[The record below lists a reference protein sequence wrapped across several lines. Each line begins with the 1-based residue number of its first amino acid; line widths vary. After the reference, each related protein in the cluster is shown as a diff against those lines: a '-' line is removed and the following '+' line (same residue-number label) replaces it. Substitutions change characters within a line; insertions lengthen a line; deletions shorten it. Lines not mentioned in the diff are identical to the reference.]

1 MSESQGAMS
10 IAEGN
15 LDYKTDVNLVLDGGK
30 KIKKYVLRT
39 TLDSIG
45 VWKTK
50 YPKNASPFT
59 EVINGVTKDAA
70 IIDKEV
76 WVFGIDAS
84 NSSDIFIA
92 VSIAKNYFK
101 VSAKELIGEV
111 YVKNLNAER
120 EKEMELQ
127 ALVRANKTLYSK
139 VCNALVEA
147 AKRLGV
153 SGNVNFWIFS
163 NNVNPKIP
171 KQDLHQALERGGA
184 VSVTTDDK
192 TKHAFFVGSNDGAD
206 ERKFKTNLH
215 LAKLKI

>member
-1 MSESQGAMS
+1 M
-10 IAEGN
+10 
-15 LDYKTDVNLVLDGGK
+15 
-30 KIKKYVLRT
+30 
-39 TLDSIG
+39 
-45 VWKTK
+45 
-50 YPKNASPFT
+50 
-59 EVINGVTKDAA
+59 
-70 IIDKEV
+70 
-76 WVFGIDAS
+76 
-84 NSSDIFIA
+84 
-92 VSIAKNYFK
+92 SIAKNYFK

-120 EKEMELQ
+120 ENEMELQ

-139 VCNALVEA
+139 VCNVLVEA

-163 NNVNPKIP
+163 NNLNPKIP
-171 KQDLHQALERGGA
+171 KQDLHQALEHGGA

-192 TKHAFFVGSNDGAD
+192 KKHTFFVGSNDGAA